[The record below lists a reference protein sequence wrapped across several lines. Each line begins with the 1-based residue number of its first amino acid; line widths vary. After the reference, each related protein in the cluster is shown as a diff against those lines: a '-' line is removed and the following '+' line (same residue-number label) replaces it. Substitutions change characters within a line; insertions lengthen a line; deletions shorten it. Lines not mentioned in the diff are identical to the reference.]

1 MKRIDVFSGYSI
13 SNRLHSRGC
22 FTLTFQNERN
32 HIFQLPAVEISLENG
47 RTMTIHYIL
56 VYALLDAL
64 NNLSNSKPP
73 KEPLLVTYYC
83 ANRKIAF
90 EWNQEYLQ
98 DHAFSGYTED
108 LDLWNEISEVCAD
121 CRMELRIAET
131 DSVLNGI
138 VRIESGRVQHL

>member
-1 MKRIDVFSGYSI
+1 M
-13 SNRLHSRGC
+13 
-22 FTLTFQNERN
+22 N
-32 HIFQLPAVEISLENG
+32 HIFQLPTVEISLTNG
-47 RTMTIHYIL
+47 RTLNVHYII
-56 VYALLDAL
+56 V
-64 NNLSNSKPP
+64 
-73 KEPLLVTYYC
+73 PLLVTYYC

-98 DHAFSGYTED
+98 DHAFSASTED

>member
-1 MKRIDVFSGYSI
+1 MKRVDVFAGYSI
-13 SNRLHSRGC
+13 SHKFKNRGC
-22 FTLTFQNERN
+22 FTLSFQNAMN
-32 HIFQLPAVEISLENG
+32 HIFQLPTVEISLTNG
-47 RTMTIHYIL
+47 RTLNVHYII
-56 VYALLDAL
+56 VYALLIAL
-64 NNLSNSKPP
+64 KNLAESKPP

-83 ANRKIAF
+83 ANRKIGF

-98 DHAFSGYTED
+98 DHAFSASTED